1 MATFLSLTNSVLAR
15 LNEVQ
20 LTSSNFSNARGIQI
34 QAQNAVNEAI
44 RYINQREF
52 QYPFNHTTKSQTLS
66 PGIVRY
72 SIPTDA
78 KHVDYN
84 TARIVKDTTI
94 GASGA
99 NLRILQYNE
108 YISNE
113 HITQEDEIVTTTL
126 AEALD
131 ASETEIDLTSS
142 TGFDSTGKIFIE
154 NEEITYTGISTN
166 TLTGCTRGANG
177 TTAATHDN
185 GTSVA
190 QFDNGAVPRYIVRT
204 LDNNFLL
211 FPFPNRAYT
220 LKYDY
225 FAFPTDLSALT
236 DTTTIPARFDPVI
249 IDGATAFVYQYRGE
263 TTQYQLNFSRFE
275 QGIKNMQSL
284 LINKYEYVR
293 STMIQQPTGYFSS
306 GALNLMPDLSQTSPA
321 VFPLQGGLVLNKSTF
336 AMQPG
341 EAIELVNFEPD
352 INGGYRRI
360 NGFAKYN
367 TNVVPQT
374 SASTEEVLLSC
385 IFNDTIVA
393 TRGKRYL
400 QPQQEVDLGQKEIV
414 VEQVQVSILLNALT
428 LMVTTNL

>member
-20 LTSSNFSNARGIQI
+20 LTSTNFSNARGIQV
-34 QAQNAVNEAI
+34 QAQNAVNESI

-52 QYPFNHTTKSQTLS
+52 QYPFNHTTKTQTLS

-84 TARIVKDTTI
+84 TARIVKNSTI
-94 GASGA
+94 GSSGA
-99 NLRILQYNE
+99 NLSIMQYNE
-108 YISNE
+108 YINNE
-113 HITQEDEIVTTTL
+113 SVTQEDEIVTTTL

-166 TLTGCTRGANG
+166 TLTGCTRGANS

-211 FPFPNRAYT
+211 FPFPNKAYT
-220 LKYDY
+220 LKFDY
-225 FAFPTDLSALT
+225 FAFPTDLSAHG

-284 LINKYEYVR
+284 LVNKYEYIR
-293 STMIQQPTGYFSS
+293 SIVIQQPTGYFSS
-306 GALNLMPDLSQTSPA
+306 GALS
-321 VFPLQGGLVLNKSTF
+321 
-336 AMQPG
+336 
-341 EAIELVNFEPD
+341 
-352 INGGYRRI
+352 
-360 NGFAKYN
+360 
-367 TNVVPQT
+367 
-374 SASTEEVLLSC
+374 
-385 IFNDTIVA
+385 
-393 TRGKRYL
+393 
-400 QPQQEVDLGQKEIV
+400 
-414 VEQVQVSILLNALT
+414 
-428 LMVTTNL
+428 

>member
-20 LTSSNFSNARGIQI
+20 LTSSNFSNARGIQV
-34 QAQNAVNEAI
+34 QAQNAVNESI

-84 TARIVKDTTI
+84 TARIVKNSTL
-94 GASGA
+94 GSSGA
-99 NLRILQYNE
+99 NLTILQYND
-108 YISNE
+108 YINRE
-113 HITQEDEIVTTTL
+113 NVTQEDEIVTTTL

-131 ASETEIDLTSS
+131 ASETEIDITSS
-142 TGFDSTGKIFIE
+142 TGFDSTGTIFIE

-190 QFDNGAVPRYIVRT
+190 QFDNGAVPRFIVRT

-220 LKYDY
+220 LKFDY

-284 LINKYEYVR
+284 LVNKYEYVR
-293 STMIQQPTGYFSS
+293 STMIQQPSGYFSS
-306 GALNLMPDLSQTSPA
+306 GALN
-321 VFPLQGGLVLNKSTF
+321 
-336 AMQPG
+336 
-341 EAIELVNFEPD
+341 
-352 INGGYRRI
+352 
-360 NGFAKYN
+360 
-367 TNVVPQT
+367 
-374 SASTEEVLLSC
+374 
-385 IFNDTIVA
+385 
-393 TRGKRYL
+393 
-400 QPQQEVDLGQKEIV
+400 
-414 VEQVQVSILLNALT
+414 
-428 LMVTTNL
+428 

>member
-20 LTSSNFSNARGIQI
+20 LTSSNFSNARGIQV
-34 QAQNAVNEAI
+34 QAQNAVNESI

-84 TARIVKDTTI
+84 TARIVKNSTL
-94 GASGA
+94 GSSGA
-99 NLRILQYNE
+99 NLTILQYND
-108 YISNE
+108 YINRE
-113 HITQEDEIVTTTL
+113 NVTQEDEIVTTTL

-142 TGFDSTGKIFIE
+142 TGFDSTGTIFIE

-177 TTAATHDN
+177 TTAATHAN

-190 QFDNGAVPRYIVRT
+190 QFDNGAVPRFIVRT

-284 LINKYEYVR
+284 LVNKYEYVR
-293 STMIQQPTGYFSS
+293 STMIQQPSGYFSS
-306 GALNLMPDLSQTSPA
+306 GALN
-321 VFPLQGGLVLNKSTF
+321 
-336 AMQPG
+336 
-341 EAIELVNFEPD
+341 
-352 INGGYRRI
+352 
-360 NGFAKYN
+360 
-367 TNVVPQT
+367 
-374 SASTEEVLLSC
+374 
-385 IFNDTIVA
+385 
-393 TRGKRYL
+393 
-400 QPQQEVDLGQKEIV
+400 
-414 VEQVQVSILLNALT
+414 
-428 LMVTTNL
+428 

>member
-20 LTSSNFSNARGIQI
+20 LTSTNFSNARGIQV
-34 QAQNAVNEAI
+34 QAQNAVNESI

-52 QYPFNHTTKSQTLS
+52 QYPFNHTTKTQTLS

-84 TARIVKDTTI
+84 TARIVKNSTI
-94 GASGA
+94 GSSGA
-99 NLRILQYNE
+99 NLSIMQYNE
-108 YISNE
+108 YINNE
-113 HITQEDEIVTTTL
+113 SVTQEDEIVTTTL

-166 TLTGCTRGANG
+166 TLTGCTRGANS

-211 FPFPNRAYT
+211 FPFPNKAYT
-220 LKYDY
+220 LKFDY
-225 FAFPTDLSALT
+225 FAFPTDLSAHG
-236 DTTTIPARFDPVI
+236 DTTTIPTRFDPVI

-284 LINKYEYVR
+284 LVNKYEYIR
-293 STMIQQPTGYFSS
+293 STVIQQPTGYFSS
-306 GALNLMPDLSQTSPA
+306 GALS
-321 VFPLQGGLVLNKSTF
+321 
-336 AMQPG
+336 
-341 EAIELVNFEPD
+341 
-352 INGGYRRI
+352 
-360 NGFAKYN
+360 
-367 TNVVPQT
+367 
-374 SASTEEVLLSC
+374 
-385 IFNDTIVA
+385 
-393 TRGKRYL
+393 
-400 QPQQEVDLGQKEIV
+400 
-414 VEQVQVSILLNALT
+414 
-428 LMVTTNL
+428 

>member
-34 QAQNAVNEAI
+34 QAQNAVNESI

-52 QYPFNHTTKSQTLS
+52 QYPFNHTTKTQTLS

-84 TARIVKDTTI
+84 TARIVKDSTI

-99 NLRILQYNE
+99 NLRIMQYNE
-108 YISNE
+108 YVNNE
-113 HITQEDEIVTTTL
+113 SITQEDEIVTTTL

-131 ASETEIDLTSS
+131 ASETEIDITSS
-142 TGFDSTGKIFIE
+142 TGFDTAGTIFIE

-166 TLTGCTRGANG
+166 TLTGCTRGANS

-220 LKYDY
+220 LKFDY
-225 FAFPTDLSALT
+225 FSFPTDLSAH
-236 DTTTIPARFDPVI
+236 DSTTSIPARFDAVI
-249 IDGATAFVYQYRGE
+249 LDGATAYVYQYRGE

-275 QGIKNMQSL
+275 QGLKNMQSL

-293 STMIQQPTGYFSS
+293 STVIQQPTGYFSS
-306 GALNLMPDLSQTSPA
+306 GALN
-321 VFPLQGGLVLNKSTF
+321 
-336 AMQPG
+336 
-341 EAIELVNFEPD
+341 
-352 INGGYRRI
+352 
-360 NGFAKYN
+360 
-367 TNVVPQT
+367 
-374 SASTEEVLLSC
+374 
-385 IFNDTIVA
+385 
-393 TRGKRYL
+393 
-400 QPQQEVDLGQKEIV
+400 
-414 VEQVQVSILLNALT
+414 
-428 LMVTTNL
+428 

>member
-20 LTSSNFSNARGIQI
+20 LTSSNFSNARGIQV
-34 QAQNAVNEAI
+34 QAQNAVNESI

-84 TARIVKDTTI
+84 TARIVKNSTL
-94 GASGA
+94 GSSGA
-99 NLRILQYNE
+99 NLTILQYND
-108 YISNE
+108 YINRE
-113 HITQEDEIVTTTL
+113 NVTQEDEIVTTTL

-142 TGFDSTGKIFIE
+142 TGFDSTGTIFIE

-190 QFDNGAVPRYIVRT
+190 QFDNGAVPRFIVRT

-220 LKYDY
+220 LKFDY

-284 LINKYEYVR
+284 LVNKYEYVR
-293 STMIQQPTGYFSS
+293 STMIQQPSGYFSS
-306 GALNLMPDLSQTSPA
+306 GALN
-321 VFPLQGGLVLNKSTF
+321 
-336 AMQPG
+336 
-341 EAIELVNFEPD
+341 
-352 INGGYRRI
+352 
-360 NGFAKYN
+360 
-367 TNVVPQT
+367 
-374 SASTEEVLLSC
+374 
-385 IFNDTIVA
+385 
-393 TRGKRYL
+393 
-400 QPQQEVDLGQKEIV
+400 
-414 VEQVQVSILLNALT
+414 
-428 LMVTTNL
+428 

>member
-34 QAQNAVNEAI
+34 QAQNAVNESI

-52 QYPFNHTTKSQTLS
+52 QYPFNHTTKTQTLS

-84 TARIVKDTTI
+84 TARIVKNSTL

-99 NLRILQYNE
+99 NLSIMQYNE
-108 YISNE
+108 YVNNE
-113 HITQEDEIVTTTL
+113 SITQEDEIVTTTL

-154 NEEITYTGISTN
+154 NEEITYTGISSN
-166 TLTGCTRGANG
+166 TLTGCTRGANS

-220 LKYDY
+220 LKFDY
-225 FAFPTDLSALT
+225 FAFPTDLSAHG
-236 DTTTIPARFDPVI
+236 DTTTIPTRFDPVI

-263 TTQYQLNFSRFE
+263 TTQYQLNFQRFE

-284 LINKYEYVR
+284 LVNKYEYVR
-293 STMIQQPTGYFSS
+293 STVIQQPTGYFSS
-306 GALNLMPDLSQTSPA
+306 GALS
-321 VFPLQGGLVLNKSTF
+321 
-336 AMQPG
+336 
-341 EAIELVNFEPD
+341 
-352 INGGYRRI
+352 
-360 NGFAKYN
+360 
-367 TNVVPQT
+367 
-374 SASTEEVLLSC
+374 
-385 IFNDTIVA
+385 
-393 TRGKRYL
+393 
-400 QPQQEVDLGQKEIV
+400 
-414 VEQVQVSILLNALT
+414 
-428 LMVTTNL
+428 

>member
-20 LTSSNFSNARGIQI
+20 LTSSNFSNARGIQV
-34 QAQNAVNEAI
+34 QAQNAVNESI

-52 QYPFNHTTKSQTLS
+52 QYPFNHTVKTQTLS

-84 TARIVKDTTI
+84 TARIVKNSTL

-99 NLRILQYNE
+99 NLTIMQYND
-108 YISNE
+108 YINKES
-113 HITQEDEIVTTTL
+113 ITQEDEIVTTTL

-177 TTAATHDN
+177 TTARTHDN

-190 QFDNGAVPRYIVRT
+190 QFDNGAVPRFIVRT

-225 FAFPTDLSALT
+225 FAFPTDLSAET

-284 LINKYEYVR
+284 LVNKYEYVR
-293 STMIQQPTGYFSS
+293 STVIQQPTGYFSS
-306 GALNLMPDLSQTSPA
+306 GALN
-321 VFPLQGGLVLNKSTF
+321 
-336 AMQPG
+336 
-341 EAIELVNFEPD
+341 
-352 INGGYRRI
+352 
-360 NGFAKYN
+360 
-367 TNVVPQT
+367 
-374 SASTEEVLLSC
+374 
-385 IFNDTIVA
+385 
-393 TRGKRYL
+393 
-400 QPQQEVDLGQKEIV
+400 
-414 VEQVQVSILLNALT
+414 
-428 LMVTTNL
+428 

>member
-20 LTSSNFSNARGIQI
+20 LTSSNFSNARGIQV
-34 QAQNAVNEAI
+34 QAQNAVNESI

-52 QYPFNHTTKSQTLS
+52 QYPFNHTTKTQTLS

-84 TARIVKDTTI
+84 TARIVKNSTI
-94 GASGA
+94 GSSGA
-99 NLRILQYNE
+99 NLSIMQYNE
-108 YISNE
+108 YINNE
-113 HITQEDEIVTTTL
+113 SVTQEDEIVTTTL

-166 TLTGCTRGANG
+166 TLTGCTRGANS

-284 LINKYEYVR
+284 LVNKYEYVR
-293 STMIQQPTGYFSS
+293 STVIQQPTGYFSS
-306 GALNLMPDLSQTSPA
+306 GALT
-321 VFPLQGGLVLNKSTF
+321 
-336 AMQPG
+336 
-341 EAIELVNFEPD
+341 
-352 INGGYRRI
+352 
-360 NGFAKYN
+360 
-367 TNVVPQT
+367 
-374 SASTEEVLLSC
+374 
-385 IFNDTIVA
+385 
-393 TRGKRYL
+393 
-400 QPQQEVDLGQKEIV
+400 
-414 VEQVQVSILLNALT
+414 
-428 LMVTTNL
+428 

>member
-34 QAQNAVNEAI
+34 QAQNAVNESI

-84 TARIVKDTTI
+84 TARIVKNSTI

-99 NLRILQYNE
+99 NLSILQYND
-108 YISNE
+108 YINRESV
-113 HITQEDEIVTTTL
+113 TQEDEIVTTTL

-131 ASETEIDLTSS
+131 ATETEIDLTSS
-142 TGFDSTGKIFIE
+142 TGFDTTGKIFIE

-166 TLTGCTRGANG
+166 TLTGCTRGANS

-190 QFDNGAVPRYIVRT
+190 QFDNGAVPRFIVRT

-220 LKYDY
+220 LKFDY
-225 FAFPTDLSALT
+225 FAFPTDLSAQ
-236 DTTTIPARFDPVI
+236 DSTTTIPARFDPVI

-284 LINKYEYVR
+284 LVNKYEYVR
-293 STMIQQPTGYFSS
+293 STVIQQPTGYFSS
-306 GALNLMPDLSQTSPA
+306 GALT
-321 VFPLQGGLVLNKSTF
+321 
-336 AMQPG
+336 
-341 EAIELVNFEPD
+341 
-352 INGGYRRI
+352 
-360 NGFAKYN
+360 
-367 TNVVPQT
+367 
-374 SASTEEVLLSC
+374 
-385 IFNDTIVA
+385 
-393 TRGKRYL
+393 
-400 QPQQEVDLGQKEIV
+400 
-414 VEQVQVSILLNALT
+414 
-428 LMVTTNL
+428 

>member
-66 PGIVRY
+66 PGTVRY

-84 TARIVKDTTI
+84 TARIVKDSDI

-99 NLRILQYNE
+99 NLRILEYNE
-108 YISNE
+108 YINKE
-113 HITQEDEIVTTTL
+113 HVTQEDEIVTTTL

-142 TGFDSTGKIFIE
+142 TGFDSAGTIFIE

-166 TLTGCTRGANG
+166 TLTGCTRGANS

-190 QFDNGAVPRYIVRT
+190 QFDNGAVPRFIVRT

-225 FAFPTDLSALT
+225 FAFPTDLSAHG

-249 IDGATAFVYQYRGE
+249 IDGATAYVYQYRGE

-284 LINKYEYVR
+284 LVNKYEYVR
-293 STMIQQPTGYFSS
+293 STMIQQPTGYFSA
-306 GALNLMPDLSQTSPA
+306 G
-321 VFPLQGGLVLNKSTF
+321 VLN
-336 AMQPG
+336 
-341 EAIELVNFEPD
+341 
-352 INGGYRRI
+352 
-360 NGFAKYN
+360 
-367 TNVVPQT
+367 
-374 SASTEEVLLSC
+374 
-385 IFNDTIVA
+385 
-393 TRGKRYL
+393 
-400 QPQQEVDLGQKEIV
+400 
-414 VEQVQVSILLNALT
+414 
-428 LMVTTNL
+428 

>member
-1 MATFLSLTNSVLAR
+1 MFGAGQLALTLSGQGEWQLFLSLTNSVLAR

-34 QAQNAVNEAI
+34 QAQNAVNESI

-52 QYPFNHTTKSQTLS
+52 QYPFNHTTKTQTLS

-166 TLTGCTRGANG
+166 TL
-177 TTAATHDN
+177 
-185 GTSVA
+185 
-190 QFDNGAVPRYIVRT
+190 
-204 LDNNFLL
+204 
-211 FPFPNRAYT
+211 NRMY
-220 LKYDY
+220 
-225 FAFPTDLSALT
+225 
-236 DTTTIPARFDPVI
+236 
-249 IDGATAFVYQYRGE
+249 
-263 TTQYQLNFSRFE
+263 
-275 QGIKNMQSL
+275 
-284 LINKYEYVR
+284 
-293 STMIQQPTGYFSS
+293 
-306 GALNLMPDLSQTSPA
+306 
-321 VFPLQGGLVLNKSTF
+321 
-336 AMQPG
+336 
-341 EAIELVNFEPD
+341 
-352 INGGYRRI
+352 
-360 NGFAKYN
+360 
-367 TNVVPQT
+367 
-374 SASTEEVLLSC
+374 
-385 IFNDTIVA
+385 
-393 TRGKRYL
+393 KRC
-400 QPQQEVDLGQKEIV
+400 
-414 VEQVQVSILLNALT
+414 
-428 LMVTTNL
+428 

>member
-20 LTSSNFSNARGIQI
+20 LTSSNFSNARGIQV
-34 QAQNAVNEAI
+34 QAQNAVNESI

-84 TARIVKDTTI
+84 TARIVKDSTI

-99 NLRILQYNE
+99 NLRIMQYNE
-108 YISNE
+108 YVNNE
-113 HITQEDEIVTTTL
+113 SITQEDEIVTTTL

-131 ASETEIDLTSS
+131 ASETEIDITSS
-142 TGFDSTGKIFIE
+142 TGFDTAGTIFIE

-166 TLTGCTRGANG
+166 TLTGCTRGANS

-220 LKYDY
+220 LKFDY
-225 FAFPTDLSALT
+225 FSFPTDLSAH
-236 DTTTIPARFDPVI
+236 DSTTSIPARFDAVI
-249 IDGATAFVYQYRGE
+249 LDGATAYVYQYRGE

-275 QGIKNMQSL
+275 QGLKNMQSL

-293 STMIQQPTGYFSS
+293 STVI
-306 GALNLMPDLSQTSPA
+306 
-321 VFPLQGGLVLNKSTF
+321 
-336 AMQPG
+336 
-341 EAIELVNFEPD
+341 
-352 INGGYRRI
+352 
-360 NGFAKYN
+360 
-367 TNVVPQT
+367 
-374 SASTEEVLLSC
+374 
-385 IFNDTIVA
+385 
-393 TRGKRYL
+393 
-400 QPQQEVDLGQKEIV
+400 
-414 VEQVQVSILLNALT
+414 
-428 LMVTTNL
+428 

>member
-20 LTSSNFSNARGIQI
+20 LTSTNFSNARGIQV
-34 QAQNAVNEAI
+34 QAQNAVNESI

-84 TARIVKDTTI
+84 TARIVKDSDI
-94 GASGA
+94 GSSGA

-108 YISNE
+108 YINNE
-113 HITQEDEIVTTTL
+113 HVTQEDEIVTTTL

-142 TGFDSTGKIFIE
+142 TGFDSTGTIFIE

-166 TLTGCTRGANG
+166 TLTGCTRGANS

-190 QFDNGAVPRYIVRT
+190 QFDNGAVPRFIVRT

-211 FPFPNRAYT
+211 FQFPNRAYT
-220 LKYDY
+220 LKFDY
-225 FAFPTDLSALT
+225 FAFPTDLSAHG

-249 IDGATAFVYQYRGE
+249 IDGATAYVYQYRGE

-284 LINKYEYVR
+284 LVNKYEYVR

-306 GALNLMPDLSQTSPA
+306 GALT
-321 VFPLQGGLVLNKSTF
+321 
-336 AMQPG
+336 
-341 EAIELVNFEPD
+341 
-352 INGGYRRI
+352 
-360 NGFAKYN
+360 
-367 TNVVPQT
+367 
-374 SASTEEVLLSC
+374 
-385 IFNDTIVA
+385 
-393 TRGKRYL
+393 
-400 QPQQEVDLGQKEIV
+400 
-414 VEQVQVSILLNALT
+414 
-428 LMVTTNL
+428 

>member
-20 LTSSNFSNARGIQI
+20 LTSSNFSNARGIQV
-34 QAQNAVNEAI
+34 QAQNAVNESI

-52 QYPFNHTTKSQTLS
+52 QYPFNHTTKTQTLS

-84 TARIVKDTTI
+84 TARIVKNSTL

-99 NLRILQYNE
+99 NLTILQYND
-108 YISNE
+108 YINRE
-113 HITQEDEIVTTTL
+113 NVTQEDEIVTTTL
-126 AEALD
+126 AEGLD
-131 ASETEIDLTSS
+131 ASETEIDITSS

-190 QFDNGAVPRYIVRT
+190 QFDNGAVPRFIVRT

-220 LKYDY
+220 LKFDY

-284 LINKYEYVR
+284 LVNKYEYVR
-293 STMIQQPTGYFSS
+293 STVIQQPTGYFSS
-306 GALNLMPDLSQTSPA
+306 GAL
-321 VFPLQGGLVLNKSTF
+321 G
-336 AMQPG
+336 
-341 EAIELVNFEPD
+341 
-352 INGGYRRI
+352 
-360 NGFAKYN
+360 
-367 TNVVPQT
+367 
-374 SASTEEVLLSC
+374 
-385 IFNDTIVA
+385 
-393 TRGKRYL
+393 
-400 QPQQEVDLGQKEIV
+400 
-414 VEQVQVSILLNALT
+414 
-428 LMVTTNL
+428 